1 MAKIYVRILLLSN
14 WRRHPWLVGDSSTY
28 IGSCTKRR
36 KKREKCEI
44 ARERERNVSLGDS
57 TRFNRACAQ
66 FHCKTCLLRNTLRI
80 AIGGTIKVKK
90 KPFFTVQSSLPNII
104 EEWPAASSHAS
115 KGCYTHAC
123 MHLWPSIIIL
133 LALALLTSWLSL
145 SPFES
150 SWLKGR
156 QRWSSLFFSVRS
168 FINYFSRRGDQ
179 RARQRTSEFVSR
191 CCWCCCCLY
200 TYIIKC
206 AHVMCMQTIPSETGS
221 ASNSQKYDSMP

>member
-1 MAKIYVRILLLSN
+1 M
-14 WRRHPWLVGDSSTY
+14 GDSSTY

-90 KPFFTVQSSLPNII
+90 NFFFTVQSSLPNII

-145 SPFES
+145 SLSFRVELVKGTAAMIELILFGQEFYKLLFTAWRPES
-150 SWLKGR
+150 AATN
-156 QRWSSLFFSVRS
+156 QRVCQPLLLLLLLSIYVH
-168 FINYFSRRGDQ
+168 Y
-179 RARQRTSEFVSR
+179 
-191 CCWCCCCLY
+191 
-200 TYIIKC
+200 
-206 AHVMCMQTIPSETGS
+206 
-221 ASNSQKYDSMP
+221 